1 MSCTCLQ
8 GMELLIHLDG
18 YSGPQK
24 DGWKA
29 LTELAA
35 ASSLVIT
42 EEMPTSPY
50 AQWSKVGPILQQM
63 LCAHLVTLACTTKF
77 GL

>member
-1 MSCTCLQ
+1 MPCTYLQ

-50 AQWSKVGPILQQM
+50 AQWSKVGLPYSATDA
-63 LCAHLVTLACTTKF
+63 LCSLSDT
-77 GL
+77 GIDNRI